1 MLLYVEPILCEGS
14 NEVHVASD
22 KWTVVSSS
30 GSRSAQ
36 FEHTVLIT
44 ANGTEILTLWYL
56 SL

>member
-44 ANGTEILTLWYL
+44 ANGTEILTL
-56 SL
+56 